1 MVSRETLL
9 TRYFSATSDSTAQI
23 KRYEEILKTWGIE
36 RGLIGPREGEIIW
49 ERHILN
55 CLPVLSVIKEG
66 STLIDIGS
74 GAGLPGIVLAISRP
88 DLKVT
93 LLEPL
98 ERRVRFLNEV
108 IGELGID
115 CQVVQSKAENW
126 KSTSYQVVTARAV
139 ANTAKL
145 FGMVKHLIAPQG
157 ALLALKG
164 ESAELELVEAKKN
177 NVNLFRG
184 WNAMVQVVESEGLE
198 KANLLRIT
206 RTNPLL

>member
-9 TRYFSATSDSTAQI
+9 ERYFSAGPNSTQQI
-23 KRYEEILKTWGIE
+23 LRYEEILKTWGIE

-55 CLPVLSVIKEG
+55 CLPILSVIKEG
-66 STLIDIGS
+66 STLIDVGS

-98 ERRVRFLNEV
+98 ERRVKFLNEV
-108 IGELGID
+108 VGELELS
-115 CQVVQSKAENW
+115 CRVVQSKAEKW
-126 KSTSYQVVTARAV
+126 KASSYQVVTARAV

-145 FGMVKHLIAPQG
+145 FAMTKHLVAPGG
-157 ALLALKG
+157 AVLALKG
-164 ESAELELVEAKKN
+164 SSAQEELVEAKKE

-184 WNAMVQVVESEGLE
+184 WNAMIQLVESPDLE
-198 KANLLRIT
+198 PANLLRIT
-206 RTNPLL
+206 YTNNPA

>member
-1 MVSRETLL
+1 
-9 TRYFSATSDSTAQI
+9 
-23 KRYEEILKTWGIE
+23 
-36 RGLIGPREGEIIW
+36 
-49 ERHILN
+49 
-55 CLPVLSVIKEG
+55 
-66 STLIDIGS
+66 
-74 GAGLPGIVLAISRP
+74 LAISRP

-108 IGELGID
+108 VAELELN
-115 CQVVQSKAENW
+115 CEVVQSKAENW
-126 KSTSYQVVTARAV
+126 KSTTYQVVTARAV

-145 FGMVKHLIAPQG
+145 FGIAKHLIGAQG

-164 ESAELELVEAKKN
+164 ESAEEELADAKKN

-184 WNAMVQVVESEGLE
+184 WNAMVQVVEMEGLD

-206 RTNPLL
+206 RSNPLL

>member
-9 TRYFSATSDSTAQI
+9 EKYFSATSVSAAQI
-23 KRYEEILKTWGIE
+23 LQYEEILKSWGIE

-55 CLPVLSVIKEG
+55 CLPVLSAIKPE
-66 STLIDIGS
+66 SSLIDIGS

-108 IGELGID
+108 VDEVGIA

-126 KSTSYQVVTARAV
+126 KSTTYQVVTARAV

-145 FGMVKHLIAPQG
+145 FGFTKHLIAPQG

-164 ESAELELVEAKKN
+164 ESAEAELAEAKKA

-184 WNAMVQVVESEGLE
+184 WNAMVQVVELEGLD

-206 RTNPLL
+206 RSNPLL

>member
-9 TRYFSATSDSTAQI
+9 ERYFSANPESSSQI
-23 KRYEEILKTWGIE
+23 QRYEEILKTWGIE

-49 ERHILN
+49 GRHILN

-88 DLKVT
+88 DLKIT

-108 IGELGID
+108 VAELD
-115 CQVVQSKAENW
+115 LNCEVVQSKAENW
-126 KSTSYQVVTARAV
+126 KSATYQVVTARAV

-145 FGMVKHLIAPQG
+145 FGIVKHLIAPQG

-164 ESAELELVEAKKN
+164 GSAEEELAEAKKN

-184 WNAMVQVVESEGLE
+184 WNAMVQVVEMEGLD

>member
-9 TRYFSATSDSTAQI
+9 EKYFSADPNSTAQI
-23 KRYEEILKTWGIE
+23 ERYEEILKTWGIE

-66 STLIDIGS
+66 SSLIDIGS

-108 IGELGID
+108 VAELGLN
-115 CQVVQSKAENW
+115 CEVVQTKAENW
-126 KSTSYQVVTARAV
+126 KNHTYQVVTARAV

-145 FGMVKHLIAPQG
+145 FGMVKHLIGPQG

-164 ESAELELVEAKKN
+164 ESAEQELADAKKN

-184 WNAMVQVVESEGLE
+184 WNAMVQVVEMEGLD